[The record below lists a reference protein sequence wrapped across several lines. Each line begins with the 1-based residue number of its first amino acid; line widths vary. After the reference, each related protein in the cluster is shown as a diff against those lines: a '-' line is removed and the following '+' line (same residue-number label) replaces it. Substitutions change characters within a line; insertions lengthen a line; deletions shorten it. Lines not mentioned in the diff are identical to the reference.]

1 MSTGPEM
8 SPIAVEMNGNVSGG
22 ELTSKSS
29 MESYTEDSAS
39 EAGSQPM
46 SGGPITTSTPID
58 RSREGSEQ
66 PPNSSGDGFVSSAPK
81 FGTLIPNRIFVGGI
95 SCQTTEDELMQLFS
109 KFGAVRGTKIILDR
123 AGVSKGYGFVTFE
136 TEEEAKRL
144 CTSKVEKVATGQAS
158 KQASP
163 IYYVEH
169 VFLYVSFVTFSF
181 FVNTDRGP
189 IIHRD
194 RRLNIAPAV
203 KKQPVGRQ
211 DIPFSTQVDALSP
224 PPPYDGTSVYFPQT
238 AQATQFY
245 AQPTPLP
252 EPFFAQTAAF
262 CPGPLP
268 STSLPSFYSS
278 TTGPTSGPVCY
289 LPQQF
294 QQFPQIPC
302 HNHWPTP
309 PPAGA
314 MNGNANVNGQCQWR
328 WVSPDV
334 TPTSPSIPPPSS
346 FPAFM
351 HHTCQN
357 SNGQMHQPSFQHFL
371 NPPTSTFPTPE
382 QVFFLNSCVVPQPH

>member
-1 MSTGPEM
+1 M

-39 EAGSQPM
+39 EAGSQPT

-144 CTSKVEKVATGQAS
+144 CTSIVE
-158 KQASP
+158 
-163 IYYVEH
+163 
-169 VFLYVSFVTFSF
+169 
-181 FVNTDRGP
+181 P

-245 AQPTPLP
+245 AQPTPIP

-294 QQFPQIPC
+294 QQFPQIGPC